1 MSHVFFG
8 LLEQKLFRKTKGRQ
22 IKYHGCTFP
31 QCRHGCNDIET
42 AEHILVHCP
51 FYNKE
56 RRLLITLCN
65 SLGLEVSIGTF
76 LTDKR
81 LQTRVER
88 LLARFLNAKDD

>member
-1 MSHVFFG
+1 MASHAAKDTLG
-8 LLEQKLFRKTKGRQ
+8 LGGISMTS
-22 IKYHGCTFP
+22 
-31 QCRHGCNDIET
+31 CNVAET

-56 RRLLITLCN
+56 RKLLTTLCN
-65 SLGLEVSIGTF
+65 SLGLEVSMVTF

-88 LLARFLNAKDD
+88 LLERFLKTKDD

>member
-1 MSHVFFG
+1 MASHAAKDTLG
-8 LLEQKLFRKTKGRQ
+8 LGGINMASVL
-22 IKYHGCTFP
+22 
-31 QCRHGCNDIET
+31 RHGCNVAET

-56 RRLLITLCN
+56 RKLLTTLCN
-65 SLGLEVSIGTF
+65 SLGLEVSMVTF

-88 LLARFLNAKDD
+88 LIGRFLKTKDD